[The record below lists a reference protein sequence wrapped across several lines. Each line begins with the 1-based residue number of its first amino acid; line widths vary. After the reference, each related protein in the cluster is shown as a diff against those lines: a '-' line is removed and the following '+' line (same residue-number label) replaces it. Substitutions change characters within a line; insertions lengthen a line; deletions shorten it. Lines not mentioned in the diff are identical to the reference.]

1 MTNRNKETTTPGRR
15 DYGTK
20 QRSDTK
26 KRRNDE
32 SNMLSTICLHRSRE
46 QLGLSVRKRNVMLSF
61 EWLRLSVHKKK
72 KIVIRSNGSGCPLE
86 KIVARSIR
94 KARAINSCWEKKVL
108 KIGHKSVQNIFLK
121 ICMECYQYLL
131 NYKFFIF
138 WISTGHDQ
146 KAHFV
151 MSSLVTSQK

>member
-15 DYGTK
+15 DDGTK

-72 KIVIRSNGSGCPLE
+72 KKCYPLGLLGLSVGKNCHPIHSKGSGYQLMLGKKSVKNRPQICPKYLFKNLHGMLPISLKLE
-86 KIVARSIR
+86 KIMSWDFYF
-94 KARAINSCWEKKVL
+94 C
-108 KIGHKSVQNIFLK
+108 IFLK
-121 ICMECYQYLL
+121 LL
-131 NYKFFIF
+131 FQIL
-138 WISTGHDQ
+138 
-146 KAHFV
+146 HF
-151 MSSLVTSQK
+151 LD